1 MRRYEDI
8 RWDSGGENRLD
19 ALLGIFPVLGL
30 RDGAVLVVGVASG
43 LLEGGISETAGLRW
57 KSEGE
62 GVFKVHEEFIFIHG
76 LLSVGGNGGKEGGVE
91 NRFEMGKE
99 L

>member
-1 MRRYEDI
+1 MK
-8 RWDSGGENRLD
+8 
-19 ALLGIFPVLGL
+19 PQ
-30 RDGAVLVVGVASG
+30 ASD
-43 LLEGGISETAGLRW
+43 ERAKER
-57 KSEGE
+57 